1 MKKRTK
7 VFVLVAMMLLLGVT
21 GYLNLTLNNRIV
33 DAQGQS
39 TINYFTQFA
48 EKREQTRQTEFLYY
62 EAIINSEASTQEQKV
77 EAHEKKM
84 EIISNMES
92 EFAMEEQIRAKGF
105 NECAVTYSNSYINVI
120 IKGQLARE
128 QVAQVV
134 SIVKQQTNLHSDYI
148 TITQV

>member
-7 VFVLVAMMLLLGVT
+7 IIVLVAMMVLLGVT

-33 DAQGQS
+33 DAQGQAV
-39 TINYFTQFA
+39 NYFTEYA
-48 EKREQTRQTEFLYY
+48 TTREQTRQREFLYY
-62 EAIINSEASTQEQKV
+62 DSIINSQIATTQEKL

-84 EIISNMES
+84 EIVANMET
-92 EFAMEEQIRAKGF
+92 ELTIEGLIKAKGF
-105 NECAVTYSNSYINVI
+105 DDCVVTYSNSYINVI
-120 IKGQLARE
+120 IKGELLRE

-134 SIVKQQTNLHSDYI
+134 SIVKQQTNAHSDYI